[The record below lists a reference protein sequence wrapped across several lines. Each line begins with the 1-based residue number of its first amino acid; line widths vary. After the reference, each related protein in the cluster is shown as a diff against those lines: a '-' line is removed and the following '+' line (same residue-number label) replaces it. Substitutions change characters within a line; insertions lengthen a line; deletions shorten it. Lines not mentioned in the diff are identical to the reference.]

1 MNKRGEDEK
10 CKKMS
15 LTSQQTVVKW
25 GEGRGCKKFGM
36 TKEKKKKHWIQITE
50 ISTQGV
56 HIKSFKTDQFFDNTY
71 KNNRLCYMRF
81 SHLLV
86 DYLQLLLS

>member
-15 LTSQQTVVKW
+15 LTSQQTMKG

-56 HIKSFKTDQFFDNTY
+56 HIKGDKTDQFLYNTY
-71 KNNRLCYMRF
+71 K
-81 SHLLV
+81 
-86 DYLQLLLS
+86 